1 MKKIYAFNIILCM
14 MLLCGASAKAQVSK
28 LFGEY
33 KFTSEMKVTEEGKA
47 LADNFSNE
55 STVYIEESSVS
66 GFVAQVRGLAGASGS
81 DKQLVRSFEGN
92 VLNVNNPSGSSWSVW
107 KSYICMANE
116 NADYPF
122 DADGFELNMTYNPA
136 TKEIS
141 LPNFTLVKCDF
152 QNRTTTVLASFT
164 NAKLTLVKAAQI
176 DIADLTGVWHYAAG
190 TGEWDTN
197 GSSSYPKEFD
207 MNIIKGEE
215 SEYSVEFTIGD
226 LPAFTLIGTFDGETL
241 TLPVNETVIDETKGI
256 RVKDSNGS
264 ATGNITL
271 TYDSSA
277 ETLSGNGPTIS
288 KDGEAMPLQ
297 WYSSGVATKSGSAVD
312 KIDWTGTYTL
322 TADVMDASYNSSQK
336 SINIEIGNDKWERLA
351 LLKFNGVDV
360 SSLNSGATTIQEEDE
375 NTISIPTGIFVEM
388 VTPGELYR
396 QLVDMNGLTTSR
408 IKITAASDGTITMDD
423 FGVYEINYTT
433 GASNFYQFYQNVKL
447 TKIST
452 GMESLNIDERL
463 SETRFFDLS
472 GRPVKSAAKGRMVI
486 VKTANGVK
494 KMIAE

>member
-1 MKKIYAFNIILCM
+1 MKKIYAINIILCM
-14 MLLCGASAKAQVSK
+14 MLLCGASAKAQVST

-33 KFTSEMKVTEEGKA
+33 KFTSEMKVTEAGKA

-81 DKQLVRSFEGN
+81 EKQLVRSFESN
-92 VLNVNNPSGSSWSVW
+92 VLNVNNPSGANWSVW
-107 KSYICMANE
+107 KNYICMANE

-122 DADGFELNMTYNPA
+122 NEDGFELNMTYNPA
-136 TKEIS
+136 TKEIT

-152 QNRTTTVLASFT
+152 VNSTTTILASFT
-164 NAKLTLVKAAQI
+164 NAKLTLVKAAQV
-176 DIADLTGVWHYAAG
+176 DIADLTGNWHYVAG

-197 GSSSYPKEFD
+197 GSSTYPKEFD
-207 MNIIKGEE
+207 MTIEKGE
-215 SEYSVEFTIGD
+215 SGYSVEFAIGD
-226 LPAFTLIGTFDGETL
+226 LPAFTLKGSFDGETL
-241 TLPVNETVIDETKGI
+241 TLAVNETVIDEANGI
-256 RVKDSNGS
+256 RVKDTNGS
-264 ATGNITL
+264 ATGNIIF
-271 TYDSSA
+271 TYDASA

-288 KDGEAMPLQ
+288 KDSEPMPLQ
-297 WYSSGVATKSGSAVD
+297 WYSGGVATKSGSAVD
-312 KIDWTGTYTL
+312 KIDWTGTFTL
-322 TADVMDASYNSSQK
+322 TANVMDASYESSQK
-336 SINIEIGNDKWERLA
+336 SINIVIGNDKWERLA

-375 NTISIPTGIFVEM
+375 NTISIPAGIFVEM

-396 QLVDMNGLTTSR
+396 QLVDMNGQTTSR

-423 FGVYEINYTT
+423 FGVFEMNYTT
-433 GASNFYQFYQNVKL
+433 GTSIFYQFYQNVKL
-447 TKIST
+447 TKLTT
-452 GMESLNIDERL
+452 GMESLNVNERL
-463 SETRFFDLS
+463 SETRFFDIS